1 MLRPQLRQ
9 KEEALVETASEMS
22 AMEME
27 LQVLIL
33 TFSVETYV
41 TSSSDYSWMIGCR
54 MLAFLPDLDHN
65 RLQVLVDIALEI
77 SRQGIKPGS
86 RKINGR
92 YIHAHLA
99 SRLEGEHPTL
109 NQRLIGCA
117 NFTT

>member
-33 TFSVETYV
+33 TFSVE